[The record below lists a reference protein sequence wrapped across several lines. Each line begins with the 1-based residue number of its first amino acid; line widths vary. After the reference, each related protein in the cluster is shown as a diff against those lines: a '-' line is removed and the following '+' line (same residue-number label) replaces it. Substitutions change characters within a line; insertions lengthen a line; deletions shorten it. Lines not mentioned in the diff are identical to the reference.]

1 MEDKEL
7 TPLKVLEMT
16 IGPWGE
22 IPKLREELKVLSD
35 VITSFK
41 KIMENGITEKIQNHE
56 ERLYELEKDCGMRR
70 ATDKAKV
77 IAVEEYQKKL
87 REEKEKGREEEHD
100 RMATEDRIFLRKAKT
115 IGYVIAGIGVMVAI
129 IRLILIVGG

>member
-1 MEDKEL
+1 VEDKEL

-16 IGPWGE
+16 IGPQGE
-22 IPKLREELKVLSD
+22 IPKLREELKLLNKAVSA
-35 VITSFK
+35 FK
-41 KIMENGITEKIQNHE
+41 QMMENGITEKINNHE
-56 ERLYELEKDCGMRR
+56 DRLLELEKDCGMRR
-70 ATDKAKV
+70 ATDTAKV

-100 RMATEDRIFLRKAKT
+100 RMAKEDRIFLRKAKT
-115 IGYVIAGIGVMVAI
+115 TGYVIAFIGVMVAI

>member
-16 IGPWGE
+16 IGPQGE

-41 KIMENGITEKIQNHE
+41 KILENGITEKIQNHE

-100 RMATEDRIFLRKAKT
+100 RMAKEDRIFLRKVKT